1 LILGKGDFNNQFL
14 YAQADG
20 NKNMNLLLVSKDFV
34 NAVNRDI
41 SEWKQPEEKTDVQP
55 LPSLPSPTPPNK

>member
-1 LILGKGDFNNQFL
+1 
-14 YAQADG
+14 
-20 NKNMNLLLVSKDFV
+20 MNLLLVSKDFV